1 MQNFISELPLLDL
14 CREVIVEMEVFSSSS
29 SSRNKQL
36 FNIFLQLKA
45 IKNFIKYI
53 YRLVLRT
60 NLYDYV
66 N

>member
-29 SSRNKQL
+29 PSRNKQL

-53 YRLVLRT
+53 YQLVLRT
-60 NLYDYV
+60 NPYDYV